1 MGPASIASFITPE
14 KKLNRNLVYD
24 SPGIVNDLFVISC
37 YSDLSKLYTL
47 LKHIPRGLQAMVT
60 ELEEHITKTGKNS
73 QTVILFSCHLQ
84 CSSRDL
90 KSTKQAGG
98 GGGGGEGVWWTRHAW
113 FWGEG
118 MHCTCVNGNLL
129 LFSITKTLIGKSLFD
144 LIFYRSSSNQISQSW
159 ECEWSSCIAHIYTIV
174 LKIEKDVFFPSCH
187 ERGPNKKFWVPMRNR
202 TSDALTTE
210 L

>member
-1 MGPASIASFITPE
+1 MGSASIASIITPE

-84 CSSRDL
+84 CSSHDL
-90 KSTKQAGG
+90 KSTKQARGG
-98 GGGGGEGVWWTRHAW
+98 GGGRRRGIMDQTRLVLRRGGMR
-113 FWGEG
+113 
-118 MHCTCVNGNLL
+118 CTCVNGNLL
-129 LFSITKTLIGKSLFD
+129 LFSVTKTLIGKSLFD

-159 ECEWSSCIAHIYTIV
+159 ECEWSSCSAHIQSFSIV
-174 LKIEKDVFFPSCH
+174 LKIEKDVFFF
-187 ERGPNKKFWVPMRNR
+187 RLV
-202 TSDALTTE
+202 TSVGQIKNSESPWGIEPQML
-210 L
+210 

>member
-1 MGPASIASFITPE
+1 MGPASIASFITP
-14 KKLNRNLVYD
+14 D

-84 CSSRDL
+84 CSSHDL

-98 GGGGGEGVWWTRHAW
+98 EGGGRRGMMDQTRLVLRRGGMR
-113 FWGEG
+113 
-118 MHCTCVNGNLL
+118 CTCVNRNLL
-129 LFSITKTLIGKSLFD
+129 LFSVTKTLIGKSLFD
-144 LIFYRSSSNQISQSW
+144 LIFYRSSSNQISQS
-159 ECEWSSCIAHIYTIV
+159 
-174 LKIEKDVFFPSCH
+174 
-187 ERGPNKKFWVPMRNR
+187 
-202 TSDALTTE
+202 
-210 L
+210 

>member
-1 MGPASIASFITPE
+1 MGPASIASIITPE

-73 QTVILFSCHLQ
+73 QTVILFSCHLR
-84 CSSRDL
+84 CSSHDL

-98 GGGGGEGVWWTRHAW
+98 GGEGGRRRGIIDQTRLVLRR
-113 FWGEG
+113 GG
-118 MHCTCVNGNLL
+118 MRCTCVNRNLL
-129 LFSITKTLIGKSLFD
+129 LFSVTKTLIGKSLFD
-144 LIFYRSSSNQISQSW
+144 LIFYRSSSNQISQS
-159 ECEWSSCIAHIYTIV
+159 
-174 LKIEKDVFFPSCH
+174 
-187 ERGPNKKFWVPMRNR
+187 
-202 TSDALTTE
+202 
-210 L
+210 

>member
-1 MGPASIASFITPE
+1 MGSASIASIITPE

-60 ELEEHITKTGKNS
+60 ELEEHITKTGNNS

-84 CSSRDL
+84 CSSHDL

-98 GGGGGEGVWWTRHAW
+98 GGGGRRRGMMDQTRLV
-113 FWGEG
+113 FRG
-118 MHCTCVNGNLL
+118 GNALHMRERK
-129 LFSITKTLIGKSLFD
+129 FV
-144 LIFYRSSSNQISQSW
+144 
-159 ECEWSSCIAHIYTIV
+159 IV
-174 LKIEKDVFFPSCH
+174 
-187 ERGPNKKFWVPMRNR
+187 
-202 TSDALTTE
+202 
-210 L
+210 

>member
-24 SPGIVNDLFVISC
+24 SRGIVNDLFVIPC

-84 CSSRDL
+84 CSSHDL
-90 KSTKQAGG
+90 KSTKQARGG
-98 GGGGGEGVWWTRHAW
+98 GGGRRRGIMDQTRLVLRRGGNALHMRER
-113 FWGEG
+113 
-118 MHCTCVNGNLL
+118 
-129 LFSITKTLIGKSLFD
+129 KSV
-144 LIFYRSSSNQISQSW
+144 
-159 ECEWSSCIAHIYTIV
+159 IV
-174 LKIEKDVFFPSCH
+174 
-187 ERGPNKKFWVPMRNR
+187 
-202 TSDALTTE
+202 
-210 L
+210 

>member
-60 ELEEHITKTGKNS
+60 ELEEHITKTGKIS
-73 QTVILFSCHLQ
+73 QTVIWFSCHLQ
-84 CSSRDL
+84 CSSHDL

-98 GGGGGEGVWWTRHAW
+98 GGGEEKGYDGPDTPGFEGGECTAHAW
-113 FWGEG
+113 
-118 MHCTCVNGNLL
+118 
-129 LFSITKTLIGKSLFD
+129 
-144 LIFYRSSSNQISQSW
+144 
-159 ECEWSSCIAHIYTIV
+159 
-174 LKIEKDVFFPSCH
+174 
-187 ERGPNKKFWVPMRNR
+187 
-202 TSDALTTE
+202 TE
-210 L
+210 ICYCLV

>member
-1 MGPASIASFITPE
+1 MDPASIASFITPE
-14 KKLNRNLVYD
+14 KKLHRNLVYD

-84 CSSRDL
+84 CSSHDL

-98 GGGGGEGVWWTRHAW
+98 RGGGEGGGEGV
-113 FWGEG
+113 
-118 MHCTCVNGNLL
+118 
-129 LFSITKTLIGKSLFD
+129 
-144 LIFYRSSSNQISQSW
+144 
-159 ECEWSSCIAHIYTIV
+159 
-174 LKIEKDVFFPSCH
+174 
-187 ERGPNKKFWVPMRNR
+187 
-202 TSDALTTE
+202 
-210 L
+210 

>member
-24 SPGIVNDLFVISC
+24 SRGIVNDLFVISC

-84 CSSRDL
+84 CSSHDL
-90 KSTKQAGG
+90 KSTKQARGG
-98 GGGGGEGVWWTRHAW
+98 GGGRRRGIMDQTRLVLRRGA
-113 FWGEG
+113 
-118 MHCTCVNGNLL
+118 GNALHMRER
-129 LFSITKTLIGKSLFD
+129 KSV
-144 LIFYRSSSNQISQSW
+144 
-159 ECEWSSCIAHIYTIV
+159 IV
-174 LKIEKDVFFPSCH
+174 
-187 ERGPNKKFWVPMRNR
+187 
-202 TSDALTTE
+202 
-210 L
+210 